1 MTRENLPRIYF
12 FISHRKCRSGLCD
25 EGPVLRAIHTL
36 DDLKKSEKIK
46 EDLYFDFE
54 YNRSNINWQKTEER
68 YFVGNNSDGVIFLL
82 KDEFGKDQ
90 KEGANIIRSKDK
102 NNEYRPKVLFLVQKN
117 EANPSVSETLKK
129 EAQAFEIGE
138 VVIYDNTD
146 TIDVKVKE
154 FAEPLIKEKKKKGLM
169 KWLLLLMLPLII
181 AVVGVLL
188 LFFGKREINP
198 TLPVNENPI
207 AETYVKGSRA
217 KNNSTVNNPPPGN
230 PSEIVPGNKD
240 DNSKHTP
247 SQSIVPP
254 EKPQPAEK
262 KTNSTV
268 WTDELKLEKE
278 FVYIDAAAKGIS
290 GKDIPINGK
299 INGMISGLGLKA
311 TANKNQALWVLS
323 ARGSVIDQ
331 NEVDGFFFAWVNI
344 DLEIINTVT
353 GDVIHSGSLADPVSA
368 RDGIKGGS
376 VTSYD
381 DAVSK
386 AYQNSYPLIQQYI
399 NKIKNN

>member
-1 MTRENLPRIYF
+1 M
-12 FISHRKCRSGLCD
+12 
-25 EGPVLRAIHTL
+25 
-36 DDLKKSEKIK
+36 KKSEKIK